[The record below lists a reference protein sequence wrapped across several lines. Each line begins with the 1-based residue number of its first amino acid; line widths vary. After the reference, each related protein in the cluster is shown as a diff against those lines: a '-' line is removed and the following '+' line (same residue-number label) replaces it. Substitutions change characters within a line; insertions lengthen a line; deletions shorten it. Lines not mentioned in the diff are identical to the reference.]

1 VDFAAFQEIAARAGG
16 LGREGDGDEGRQV
29 EEVLTQLWLVLVE
42 YDLDR
47 RTLPPQEVE
56 SLLTLLF
63 CPHPLRQSEIVE
75 LLAYK
80 YPSLEQQ
87 RSRYVSEYP

>member
-1 VDFAAFQEIAARAGG
+1 M
-16 LGREGDGDEGRQV
+16 
-29 EEVLTQLWLVLVE
+29 LTQFWLVMVE
-42 YDLDR
+42 YDLER

-75 LLAYK
+75 LLTYK

-87 RSRYVSEYP
+87 RRNYIAEYP